1 MKSNDGQLANVAVFC
16 HTVVAVV
23 NVQWA
28 KCGRGGMH
36 CTQTE
41 IGLWCICGLTL
52 AARPVKGYVVA
63 CMANWPVRHDL
74 RGSTIR
80 QAHMTE
86 SFQPTRHS
94 RLSSTAQPCQDSGF
108 VYRWESCTTNAR
120 GGEDSRVGLLL
131 IAPSDPSFRCLDCS
145 GPSVTGGWCRGVQP
159 LALLLSS
166 HPLTDPPV
174 HGVPKRSDCDGIRT
188 GLSLP
193 GAA

>member
-1 MKSNDGQLANVAVFC
+1 M
-16 HTVVAVV
+16 
-23 NVQWA
+23 
-28 KCGRGGMH
+28 
-36 CTQTE
+36 
-41 IGLWCICGLTL
+41 
-52 AARPVKGYVVA
+52 A
-63 CMANWPVRHDL
+63 CAANWPVRHDL
-74 RGSTIR
+74 RGCSTIR

-86 SFQPTRHS
+86 SFQPARHS

-120 GGEDSRVGLLL
+120 GGEDSRAGLLL

-188 GLSLP
+188 GLCPSLVLLDVTSVASP
-193 GAA
+193 RHWDSPPEASSSAHDPDGLPEITISRLGQHS